1 MRLIIL
7 PLLLLLPGCTA
18 AEDWFDRARHA
29 SLPPLNG
36 PEQEDPNAP
45 QRLLGEYR
53 VAGIDGQPLDANFG
67 IGVSVDAETISYEPR
82 CAGFVWKY
90 HYRAGWLAT
99 QRSSSLR
106 TQPED
111 AAEAGAC
118 ANVAPELTQLA
129 SAIDAAERAER
140 TPENGILLSGG
151 GRSVTLFSQ

>member
-1 MRLIIL
+1 MRLIIF

-29 SLPPLNG
+29 SLPPLKG
-36 PEQEDPNAP
+36 PEQQDPNAP
-45 QRLLGEYR
+45 EGLVGEYR
-53 VAGIDGQPLDANFG
+53 VAGIDGQPLNAAFG
-67 IGVSVDAETISYEPR
+67 IGVSLDAETISYEPR

-90 HYRAGWLAT
+90 DYRAGWLAT
-99 QRSSSLR
+99 QRSSRLGA
-106 TQPED
+106 QPKA

-118 ANVAPELTQLA
+118 DNVAPELTQLA